1 MCSGRHCA
9 KTKDGESPGAIQLSH
24 ARQWRRR
31 RRWRRWRRHSNNY
44 KGLRAKLSRAGWRG
58 NSRAFTNTPSLVC
71 YGHDTVARSLAYV
84 NGTRTPPPSSSLP
97 RVSASESSDTH
108 CAIPLCYLFPS
119 QVYAARTHTHTRTHW
134 LRSFPVSTATMPP
147 FLLRSFFS
155 PLLPANSLRFQLQ
168 TLVRPFLIIFQLP
181 TPLVLPFSSTIHPEF
196 NFSSLSLSRSKI
208 SNGGEIFATG
218 RNAAETFR
226 SSVFAGSQFRRIRRR
241 IGKNREKRGGKERTK
256 LNL

>member
-71 YGHDTVARSLAYV
+71 YGHDTVVRSLAYV
-84 NGTRTPPPSSSLP
+84 NGTRTPPLSSSLP

-119 QVYAARTHTHTRTHW
+119 QVYAARTHTHIGCAR
-134 LRSFPVSTATMPP
+134 
-147 FLLRSFFS
+147 
-155 PLLPANSLRFQLQ
+155 
-168 TLVRPFLIIFQLP
+168 
-181 TPLVLPFSSTIHPEF
+181 
-196 NFSSLSLSRSKI
+196 
-208 SNGGEIFATG
+208 
-218 RNAAETFR
+218 
-226 SSVFAGSQFRRIRRR
+226 SQFRLPQCRRFFSALSSLLSSPRIRYASSYRP
-241 IGKNREKRGGKERTK
+241 
-256 LNL
+256 

>member
-181 TPLVLPFSSTIHPEF
+181 TFPRATVFVYHSPGIQLFFPLP
-196 NFSSLSLSRSKI
+196 LSLEDFERRGNFRNGEECGGDVSIVRLRRFAI
-208 SNGGEIFATG
+208 STNPK
-218 RNAAETFR
+218 
-226 SSVFAGSQFRRIRRR
+226 
-241 IGKNREKRGGKERTK
+241 KNREESREKRTK

>member
-24 ARQWRRR
+24 ARQW

-71 YGHDTVARSLAYV
+71 YGHDTVVRSLAYV

-119 QVYAARTHTHTRTHW
+119 QVYAARAHTHTHT
-134 LRSFPVSTATMPP
+134 LAALVPSFDCHNAAVSSPL
-147 FLLRSFFS
+147 FLLSS
-155 PLLPANSLRFQLQ
+155 PPREFVTLPA
-168 TLVRPFLIIFQLP
+168 TD
-181 TPLVLPFSSTIHPEF
+181 
-196 NFSSLSLSRSKI
+196 LS
-208 SNGGEIFATG
+208 
-218 RNAAETFR
+218 
-226 SSVFAGSQFRRIRRR
+226 
-241 IGKNREKRGGKERTK
+241 
-256 LNL
+256 

>member
-1 MCSGRHCA
+1 MEPEHHHLLPVFRACPPLKAPIRIVPFPFVIFFRP
-9 KTKDGESPGAIQLSH
+9 KFT
-24 ARQWRRR
+24 RR
-31 RRWRRWRRHSNNY
+31 
-44 KGLRAKLSRAGWRG
+44 A
-58 NSRAFTNTPSLVC
+58 
-71 YGHDTVARSLAYV
+71 
-84 NGTRTPPPSSSLP
+84 
-97 RVSASESSDTH
+97 
-108 CAIPLCYLFPS
+108 
-119 QVYAARTHTHTRTHW
+119 HTHTRTHW

-226 SSVFAGSQFRRIRRR
+226 SSVLAGSQFRRIRRR